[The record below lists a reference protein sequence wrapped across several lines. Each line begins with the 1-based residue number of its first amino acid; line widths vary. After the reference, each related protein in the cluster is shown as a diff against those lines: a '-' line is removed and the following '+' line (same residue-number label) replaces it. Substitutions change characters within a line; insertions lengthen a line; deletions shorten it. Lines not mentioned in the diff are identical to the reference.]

1 MLIPTPPHNT
11 EDDRKSM
18 IGHLKGLYNAI
29 RSPKETII
37 SMLQDKYRVA
47 LVCELCRC
55 PDEDES
61 LWYEVREP
69 REIVGKIL
77 PLAQAGLEFA
87 FVLNRV
93 SSLGR
98 IFGLPTPVLN
108 DDSFNSGRDFLK
120 DLEKSSF
127 SDYKELDRLTCERE
141 GNTNLISMGDMEMG
155 YCIREF
161 SRFLAENDP
170 NHIWSYFSPRV
181 NDKGDLCYVCRHC
194 LQGGKEVNVVS

>member
-11 EDDRKSM
+11 EHDRKSM
-18 IGHLKGLYNAI
+18 IGHVKGLYNAI

-47 LVCELCRC
+47 LVCEVCRC

-69 REIVGKIL
+69 REIVSKIL

-87 FVLNRV
+87 SVLNRV
-93 SSLGR
+93 SAIGR

-108 DDSFNSGRDFLK
+108 DDSFSSGRDFLN

-127 SDYKELDRLTCERE
+127 SDYKELERLTQDRERE
-141 GNTNLISMGDMEMG
+141 EILSLGDMEMG

-170 NHIWSYFSPRV
+170 DHIWSHFSPRV
-181 NDKGDLCYVCRHC
+181 NDKGDLCYVCRSC
-194 LQGGKEVNVVS
+194 LQKEK